1 MTCDGR
7 FAAFILAIAIGAGIS
22 ASAQSA
28 LERQLAGALQARDD
42 KLDIE
47 KTRRKPEWKLKPG
60 SSAGKGCAVTY
71 YDGEQALGYLG
82 PSADWNEAFV
92 IVTGPAIPVAPKA
105 VSAKVTMSTEGEPDR
120 NVTATHLTLDG
131 ETYGM
136 IVFLLPSI
144 EAGLDV
150 MQDVEGVAV
159 KLDKKPVFSLR
170 WADGHAARDKM
181 RACLTGTTG

>member
-1 MTCDGR
+1 MTR
-7 FAAFILAIAIGAGIS
+7 FGPVIASMLAITICAGAV
-22 ASAQSA
+22 AQSA
-28 LERQLAGALQARDD
+28 LERQLAGALQSRDD

-47 KTRRKPEWKLKPG
+47 KTKRTPEWKLTHNG
-60 SSAGKGCAVTY
+60 GASGKGCSITY
-71 YDGEQALGYLG
+71 HAGEQALGYLG

-92 IVTGPAIPVAPKA
+92 IVTGPAIPIVPKA

-131 ETYGM
+131 EKQGM
-136 IVFLLPSI
+136 IIFLLPSI

-181 RACLTGTTG
+181 RACLAGTTG